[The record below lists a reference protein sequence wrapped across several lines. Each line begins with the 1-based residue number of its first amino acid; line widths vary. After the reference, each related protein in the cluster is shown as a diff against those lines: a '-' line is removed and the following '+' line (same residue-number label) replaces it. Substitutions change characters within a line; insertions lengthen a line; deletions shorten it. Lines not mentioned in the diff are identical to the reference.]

1 MNQSQDIINYINKSL
16 ERTVNPLSKS
26 STPAMLKLSKIGEQS
41 VIERWNKS
49 EKNGGYNQ
57 LEREMV

>member
-1 MNQSQDIINYINKSL
+1 MKTHESQKMIDFINKSL
-16 ERTVNPLSKS
+16 ERTKVPGRPN
-26 STPAMLKLSKIGEQS
+26 TGLKLSKIGEQS

-57 LEREMV
+57 SEREMAL